1 VRLNVYGR
9 ASGGVPVLSVSD
21 IQSAPIAT
29 IGNQPPA
36 EDGDVKC
43 KRPRYGIAPSAAR
56 VPIGAGWMPGARVA
70 PPVHT
75 GDARFSW
82 VDRKPTARWN
92 AGVSTKKR
100 REGKKGGKGRKGKR
114 RKERGR
120 EGGNVER
127 GQRGSAAFRP
137 HRTAP
142 HRAAPR
148 RAARVFP
155 RRGPWLCSRHASHA
169 RKLARDRALVA
180 RRPRRGVKEEGERRG
195 GGAEERRRRER
206 KEF

>member
-1 VRLNVYGR
+1 MYRCIGGDSARGGKSRRVRLNVYGR

-127 GQRGSAAFRP
+127 GQRGSAAFRRGGQQSKDEDDSICRSRRAAP
-137 HRTAP
+137 RRTAPRRTAP
-142 HRAAPR
+142 HRT
-148 RAARVFP
+148 
-155 RRGPWLCSRHASHA
+155 ASS
-169 RKLARDRALVA
+169 
-180 RRPRRGVKEEGERRG
+180 
-195 GGAEERRRRER
+195 
-206 KEF
+206 